1 MKTKM
6 GTGTG
11 LRLAFAS
18 MLLAG
23 ALVLPSSAAAG
34 ECTKANADP
43 TAAQYCSPAGVQE
56 QGGNNNG
63 NGPEHEVKGVAEE
76 GTSEGTTEPTAVVEE
91 APAVEAAAVQE
102 SSSSGSLPFTGLDVG
117 ILVIVAIALGGA
129 GLVLRRLT
137 ATRETRS

>member
-1 MKTKM
+1 VKTKM
-6 GTGTG
+6 STGTG
-11 LRLAFAS
+11 LRLGFAS

-23 ALVLPSSAAAG
+23 ALVLPSSALAG
-34 ECTKANADP
+34 ECTRANSDP
-43 TAAQYCSPAGVQE
+43 TAAQYCSPAGVHE

-63 NGPEHEVKGVAEE
+63 NGPEKEVKGVAE
-76 GTSEGTTEPTAVVEE
+76 EGTTEPTAVVEE

-102 SSSSGSLPFTGLDVG
+102 SSNGSSLPFTGLDVG
-117 ILVIVAIALGGA
+117 ILVIVAIALGGT